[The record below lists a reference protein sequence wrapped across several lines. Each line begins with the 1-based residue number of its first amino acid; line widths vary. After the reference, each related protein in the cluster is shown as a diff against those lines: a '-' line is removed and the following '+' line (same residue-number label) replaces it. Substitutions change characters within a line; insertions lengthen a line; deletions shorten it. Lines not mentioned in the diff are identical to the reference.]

1 MSNLQNSH
9 KKVNIIDVILKK
21 QKVKAEQK
29 LASKNKKKLVPSQS
43 VVITKLPE
51 LSKAKSAQQDEDV
64 VDQELRLTKNLS
76 DANGR
81 GRIHAVTQKKQ
92 QPEVAEVGSARKG
105 LTVAMSSKEEV
116 SSDSDEPMSFANDK

>member
-21 QKVKAEQK
+21 QKLKAEQK

-43 VVITKLPE
+43 VVITKLPD
-51 LSKAKSAQQDEDV
+51 LSKSKSAQQDEDV
-64 VDQELRLTKNLS
+64 DDQELRLTKNLS

-92 QPEVAEVGSARKG
+92 QPELSTGRKG
-105 LTVAMSSKEEV
+105 LTEAVSSKAEV
-116 SSDSDEPMSFANDK
+116 SSDSDEPMSFPNDK